1 MGNKLII
8 LRSLIFNIL
17 FFLLSLF
24 IGILFSPFLISKKI
38 TVIVAS
44 YWAKITLYFL
54 KIICKIE
61 IKIDEK
67 FLLNKKKSVLAI
79 RHESILDTILFI
91 AYFPNVKYIVKKELL
106 YVPFYG
112 LFVWRC
118 GHIIIDRQGK
128 STTLNK
134 MINLV
139 RSNFNLGMNVIIFP
153 HGTRVKSGLKV
164 DVKSGIYAFYKYLN
178 IPITPV
184 HLSTGLVWDRK
195 GFIKRPGIVE
205 VKFDKNIN
213 LGINKEGFL
222 RILNLKLN

>member
-1 MGNKLII
+1 
-8 LRSLIFNIL
+8 
-17 FFLLSLF
+17 LSLF
-24 IGILFSPFLISKKI
+24 IGILFFPFLISKKI
-38 TVIVAS
+38 TIIVAS
-44 YWAKITLYFL
+44 YWSKITLYL
-54 KIICKIE
+54 LRIICKIE
-61 IKIDEK
+61 IKIDEN
-67 FLLNKKKSVLAI
+67 FLLNKKELILAV
-79 RHESILDTILFI
+79 RHESILDTIVFI

-153 HGTRVKSGLKV
+153 HGTRVKPGHKV

-178 IPITPV
+178 VPITPV
-184 HLSTGLVWDRK
+184 YLSSGLVWGRK

-205 VKFDKNIN
+205 VKFYKNIN
-213 LGINKEGFL
+213 LGINKKDFL
-222 RILNLKLN
+222 RILNLRLN